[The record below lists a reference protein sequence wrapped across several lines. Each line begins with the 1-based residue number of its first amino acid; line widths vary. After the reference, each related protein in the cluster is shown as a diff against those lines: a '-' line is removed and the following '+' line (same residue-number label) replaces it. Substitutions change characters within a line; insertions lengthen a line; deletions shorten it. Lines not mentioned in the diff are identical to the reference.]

1 MADIK
6 YNLDNIISK
15 AIHRPIISKNEDLPP
30 LYARIG
36 TDTETTYDLEGMKNP
51 LWQKASLIN
60 YNSPTNVRR
69 LFIGDKSATI
79 QYYKP
84 PIVKGKTSG
93 KYWSTYSLGTPEGLN
108 ILALKSLNHNRFV
121 MDAAMRG
128 EKAPDMVVLTQTG
141 LGALSNH
148 WKMSNI
154 EEVFITPSI
163 LASQDIISRFPEAQ
177 AVYSRLIDQ
186 QSGAYIP
193 GKLIE
198 SNLPLQIFESV
209 NGANIKNIRTRFPR
223 LRTVA
228 IVSNL
233 DSLMTLQ
240 NAMNLREG
248 LPATVA
254 ELGLKWFSHI
264 KNYGA
269 SGISSFVIND
279 VPFDGSVQT
288 EFSIRPGIYKFDKQI
303 LEPYAA
309 EYKAKVIELGRKRRD
324 EASGT
329 IEKKENTLKSE
340 YEQYLDNLFNEKGE
354 TIVRAAIQLA
364 FARSTKEEI
373 DKTFNEMSTQGKTK
387 YRQMLGR

>member
-36 TDTETTYDLEGMKNP
+36 TDTETSYDLEGMKNH
-51 LWQKASLIN
+51 LWQKATLVN

-69 LFIGDKSATI
+69 LFIGDKHATI

-84 PIVKGKTSG
+84 PIVKGKPSG
-93 KYWSTYSLGTPEGLN
+93 KYWSTYSLNVPEGLN
-108 ILALKSLNHNRFV
+108 ILAFKSLNYNRFV

-128 EKAPDMVVLTQTG
+128 AKTPDRIVLTQTG
-141 LGALSNH
+141 LGALSAH

-154 EEVFITPSI
+154 EEIFITPSI
-163 LASQDIISRFPEAQ
+163 LVSQDIMDRYPEAQ
-177 AVYSRLIDQ
+177 ELYSRFIDIQ
-186 QSGAYIP
+186 TGGYIP
-193 GKLIE
+193 GKIIE
-198 SNLPLQIFESV
+198 SRLPLQIFEDS

-223 LRTVA
+223 LRTVSL
-228 IVSNL
+228 VSNIDVL
-233 DSLMTLQ
+233 IERP
-240 NAMNLREG
+240 NATNLREG
-248 LPATVA
+248 LTSTVA

-264 KNYGA
+264 KGLGA
-269 SGISSFVIND
+269 SSISSFVLND
-279 VPFDGSVQT
+279 VPFDSSVQT

-309 EYKAKVIELGRKRRD
+309 EYKNKVLELGRKQRD
-324 EASGT
+324 AQSGT
-329 IEKKENTLKSE
+329 QKTEENTVKSE
-340 YEQYLDNLFNEKGE
+340 YEQYLDQLISDKGE
-354 TIVRAAIQLA
+354 SITRAAIQLT
-364 FARSTKEEI
+364 FARSSKEEI
-373 DKTFNEMSTQGKTK
+373 DKAFSEMSTAGKTK